1 MAGGIRS
8 MSLDGTYLTSVLR
21 RTAALRQRR
30 SIVYRTLCNVDLR
43 DQPALVGLTLRKI
56 ERSEFSSLPIGR
68 IAKRITQTI
77 GESLQFGGRPPT
89 LRVCHIDKLLLRSHS
104 DVDDLQAASLYF
116 GAHNK
121 HGQKGD
127 AQPSERRVTH
137 HVAVVHEQRCS
148 AAHDRCSVRS

>member
-1 MAGGIRS
+1 M
-8 MSLDGTYLTSVLR
+8 T
-21 RTAALRQRR
+21 ALRQRR

-89 LRVCHIDKLLLRSHS
+89 LWGCDIDKLLLWSHS

-121 HGQKGD
+121 HAKKND
-127 AQPSERRVTH
+127 ARPGLRRDTH
-137 HVAVVHEQRCS
+137 DVSVVHEQR
-148 AAHDRCSVRS
+148 